1 MKKLLITYCLLLLT
15 AYLAQAQYPKEFP
28 NDNAGFGK
36 AYAEFVKANCTRE
49 DCKQIAEKFPQAIV
63 SGKASTYFF
72 KVKGITQSM
81 LVKKASAFPAFSE
94 FAALLLTLDA
104 TKANSAAIDKNFD
117 ILQSLIDKAKPGN
130 IKEFTGYI
138 EYLTNL
144 YAKNALYFT
153 NTNSWQTTG
162 DYTVEFKEDKP
173 VFTFSSTDLIGI
185 SSSDT
190 LTIKNERG
198 RYYPLENLW
207 VGSNG
212 GITLQRAGFD
222 PANNFVNFGNHQI
235 NFAKSDIVIDSA
247 KFTFRPVLN
256 EVLMGAYT
264 DKLLQAKSQE
274 RLYPKFRSYSNNV
287 NFNTLGKEVKLSGGF
302 ELEGTKIYSVG
313 MDTILPKL
321 SLSGKD
327 GKELVRV
334 TANRIQI
341 RDFKDINIEDASM
354 TIFLK
359 DNNIV
364 HPYVNFS
371 YFSKTKDV
379 KAYRDVKPL
388 SKQPF
393 TSEYHKMFLYTD
405 EMMWNL
411 DSTIIKFSMITLS
424 GDKPAIFESFN
435 YYQPNLENKY
445 KGPSEQGPIDKI
457 FRAYDGGGNRF
468 VDAQGIA
475 LDINPGAPFS
485 ATQPIF
491 FKLVEDGYINYNPST
506 RTIEVKE
513 KLVNQAMAA
522 RGKQDYDFIKFASFK
537 RNLNAR
543 LDIKTNILEVYG
555 VEEINMST
563 KSGVKFIPNN
573 DTVRIGKNRVMT
585 LGGKI
590 QVGNFDFVAKRVDF
604 DYDNYAFNMKNVDSM
619 VVYVPETDKPDER
632 GQIKLIRSKT
642 PIQNITG
649 VLHIA
654 EPNNKSGTN
663 NNLKYPFFSSGD
675 TAKVTYDKG
684 ANGKKYDKDK
694 FYYQVY
700 PFELDSLNTINTQN
714 LQLDGQL
721 ISGGIFE
728 PIKSGLKL
736 QDDKAFGIDVN
747 TGSKGYNLFGNKG
760 KYTSTLKLD
769 GSGLSGKGLFEFGPA
784 KLYADTAFFFTDSVY
799 AQLDSVRI
807 TEDKNAN
814 LPQTNINQSSFVW
827 NVKKDSLIMSEG
839 KDEKFSMYNGTTELD
854 GKLILHDKNLNGV
867 GVLSWNHTK
876 LQSDDITFK
885 SRKFEAKN
893 GKLNLSTDDGKSLLA
908 SNDVNAKFD
917 LDNKIADIEL
927 NKNDT
932 IPLESF
938 KYVANPKFLHFDIAK
953 NILSLNAASKTS
965 KFFLLSTD
973 PTKDSLKFVT
983 SDAELNLND
992 NSIHFAGINELRLA
1006 DSKVIPDK
1014 GEIFIEQ
1021 DGTVRTLKNAMVVFN
1036 ADSAYHTVKD
1046 AEVNIVGRND
1056 FSGSG
1061 NYYFKMNNG
1070 TLEKIAVAEI
1080 MVNNPYRGQ
1089 PIPEGKKGKK
1099 AYEGRDMS
1107 KIFTFAKNTIEED
1120 ANFKLDNKIYY
1131 KGKFDFDSKHKDIFL
1146 DGFVKV
1152 DIANNTSDWIPN
1164 VQTLDPKKPAVS
1176 MDSILNQA
1184 NNSLF
1189 VGLMLDK
1196 SIPEFYSAILQDKRA
1211 NNDATIMNIKGSMVY
1226 SKTEPGNIIF
1236 GDEGA
1241 FNSVY
1246 SHNSC
1251 LKYNENTKA
1260 IVATGE
1266 IGFGLRI
1273 DPCKVMTVGNLSFTP
1288 PNQNLEIAADIA
1300 VKFMMQPAIASTIIN
1315 QFMLSEESASF
1326 SGFKRNKTVQ
1336 RTLSVLTKDTLES
1349 NRLIAALYTQ
1359 DSMFI
1364 PKSLDYTMLLN
1375 GTKFYWDAQDASF
1388 KSAEKITLAFFGSDV
1403 IKRQYDAY
1411 VELGYAYESDFVNI
1425 YLQNKSGGWL
1435 YFKIKRGQMGI
1446 ASSIPDVYNTITVLR
1461 PSDRTYRE
1469 GKEVTFEFMPADL
1482 GMRDNFVARM
1492 EDFMER
1498 YKGKSFNKPS
1508 VVAPAPAPV
1517 NNDTPVVNP
1526 TDTQTPAP
1534 AEQPV
1539 QQQAPSIPKDDF
1551 KQKPKK
1557 AFSLDAPAPKPKTE
1571 TEENKPATET
1581 PKTDSITIDNNITP
1595 QDSVT
1600 AKPKTVKKK
1609 SNPK

>member
-1 MKKLLITYCLLLLT
+1 MKKVTLLTGLLLLG
-15 AYLAQAQYPKEFP
+15 LNFLKAQYPKEFP
-28 NDNAGFGK
+28 ADNAGYGK
-36 AYAEFVKANCTRE
+36 AYAEFLKANCSRE
-49 DCKQIAEKFPQAIV
+49 DCKQVAEKFPQAIT

-81 LVKKASAFPAFSE
+81 LAKKASAYPAFMDLAS
-94 FAALLLTLDA
+94 LLLTLDA
-104 TKANSAAIDKNFD
+104 TKASAAAVDKNFD
-117 ILQSLIDKAKPGN
+117 ILQALIDRAKSGN
-130 IKEFTGYI
+130 IKEFTGYM

-144 YAKNALYFT
+144 YSKNSLYYT
-153 NTNSWQTTG
+153 NTNSWQATG
-162 DYTVEFKEDKP
+162 DYMVEFKEDKP
-173 VFTFSSTDLIGI
+173 VFSFAGTDLIGI

-190 LTIKNERG
+190 LTIKNEKG
-198 RYYPLENLW
+198 LFYPLENLW
-207 VGSNG
+207 VGKSG
-212 GITLQRAGFD
+212 MISMQRSGFD

-235 NFAKSDIVIDSA
+235 NFTKSDITIDSA
-247 KFTFRPVLN
+247 KLTFKPVLN
-256 EVLMGAYT
+256 EVLEGTYT

-287 NFNTLGKEVKLSGGF
+287 NFNTLSKEIKFSGGF
-302 ELEGTKIYSVG
+302 QLEGTNIFGVG
-313 MDTILPKL
+313 SDTVLPKI
-321 SLSGKD
+321 SLAGKD

-341 RDFKDINIEDASM
+341 KDFKDISVEDASM

-359 DNNIV
+359 DNNIT
-364 HPYVNFS
+364 HPFVNFN

-379 KAYRDVKPL
+379 KAYRDTKPL

-393 TSEYHKMFLYTD
+393 TSEYHKMFLYAD
-405 EMMWNL
+405 ELMWNL
-411 DSTIIKFSMITLS
+411 DSTIIKFGMITLS
-424 GDKPAIFESFN
+424 GDKPAILESFN

-457 FRAYDGGGNRF
+457 FRYYDSGGNRF
-468 VDAQGIA
+468 IDAQGLA

-506 RTIEVKE
+506 RVIEVKE

-537 RNLNAR
+537 RNVNAR

-573 DTVRIGKNRVMT
+573 DTVRIAKNRVMT
-585 LGGKI
+585 LNGKI
-590 QVGNFDFVAKRVDF
+590 QVGNFDFVAKKVDF

-619 VVYVPETDKPDER
+619 VIYVPETDKPDER

-675 TAKVTYDKG
+675 TSKITYDKG
-684 ANGKKYDKDK
+684 ANGDKYNKDK

-700 PFELDSLNTINTQN
+700 PFELDSLNTLNTEN
-714 LQLDGQL
+714 LKLDGQL

-736 QDDKAFGIDVN
+736 QSDKAFGIDVN

-760 KYTSTLKLD
+760 KYTADLKLD

-784 KLYADTAFFFTDSVY
+784 KLYADTAFFFMDSVY

-807 TEDKNAN
+807 TEDKTAN

-827 NVKKDSLIMSEG
+827 NEKKDSLTISEG

-854 GKLILHDKNLNGV
+854 GKLILSGKNLYGI

-876 LQSDDITFK
+876 LQSNDITFK

-893 GKLNLSTDDGKSLLA
+893 GKLNLSTDDGVSLLA

-953 NILSLNAASKTS
+953 NILNLNAASPNA
-965 KFFLLSTD
+965 KFFLLSTE
-973 PTKDSLKFVT
+973 PSKDSLKFVM
-983 SDAELNLND
+983 SQAELNLND

-1014 GEIFIEQ
+1014 GELFIEQ
-1021 DGTVRTLKNAMVVFN
+1021 DGTVRTLKNAVVVFN
-1036 ADSAYHTVKD
+1036 ADSSYHTVKE
-1046 AEVNIVGRND
+1046 AEVNIIGRND

-1070 TLEKIAVAEI
+1070 TVEKIAVAEI
-1080 MVNNPYRGQ
+1080 KVNNPYRGQ
-1089 PIPEGKKGKK
+1089 VIPEGKKGKK
-1099 AYEGRDMS
+1099 ALEGRDMS
-1107 KIFTFAKNTIEED
+1107 KIFTYTNNVIEEE

-1146 DGFVKV
+1146 DGAVKV
-1152 DIANNTSDWIPN
+1152 DIANTNSDWIPN

-1211 NNDATIMNIKGSMVY
+1211 GNDAAIMNIKGSMMY
-1226 SKTEPGNIIF
+1226 SKTEPGVIVF
-1236 GDEGA
+1236 GDENA
-1241 FNSVY
+1241 FNSPY

-1260 IVATGE
+1260 VTANGE
-1266 IGFGLRI
+1266 IGFGLRL
-1273 DPCKVMTVGNLSFTP
+1273 DPCKVTTVGSFTFNP
-1288 PNQNLEIAADIA
+1288 SNQNLEIPADIA
-1300 VKFMMQPAIASTIIN
+1300 IKFMMQPAIASTIIN
-1315 QFMLSEESASF
+1315 QFIVSEESASF
-1326 SGFKRNKTVQ
+1326 AGYKRNKVIQ

-1349 NRLIAALYTQ
+1349 NRLIGALYTT

-1364 PKSLDYTMLLN
+1364 PQSLDYNMLMT
-1375 GTKFYWDAQDASF
+1375 GSKFYWDAQDASF
-1388 KSAEKITLAFFGSDV
+1388 KSAEKINLAFFGPDV

-1411 VELGYAYESDFVNI
+1411 IELGYGYEGDFVNV
-1425 YLQNKSGGWL
+1425 YLQNKSGAWIF
-1435 YFKIKRGQMGI
+1435 FKIKKGQMGI
-1446 ASSIPDVYNTITVLR
+1446 ASSVPEVYNTITLLR
-1461 PSDRTYRE
+1461 DADRSYRV
-1469 GKEVTFEFMPADL
+1469 GKEVVFQFMPADL
-1482 GMRDNFVARM
+1482 GMRDNFVVRM

-1498 YKGKSFNKPS
+1498 FKGKTFNKAATVAPAS
-1508 VVAPAPAPV
+1508 NTPAPTETSPDTQEVKPQEIPVVAPTEQPAPAPSP
-1517 NNDTPVVNP
+1517 TPQV
-1526 TDTQTPAP
+1526 
-1534 AEQPV
+1534 
-1539 QQQAPSIPKDDF
+1539 PKDDF

-1557 AFSLDAPAPKPKTE
+1557 AFSLDAPKPKEKTNTE
-1571 TEENKPATET
+1571 DST
-1581 PKTDSITIDNNITP
+1581 KTDIP
-1595 QDSVT
+1595 APVQDSVIT
-1600 AKPKTVKKK
+1600 KPKK
-1609 SNPK
+1609 

>member
-1 MKKLLITYCLLLLT
+1 MKKQLIAYCLLFFT
-15 AYLAQAQYPKEFP
+15 YSISSAQYPKEFP

-36 AYAEFVKANCTRE
+36 AYAEFVKSNCTRD
-49 DCKQIAEKFPQAIV
+49 DCKQMAEKFPQAITT
-63 SGKASTYFF
+63 GKASVYFF

-81 LVKKASAFPAFSE
+81 LVKKASAYPAFYQLGT
-94 FAALLLTLDA
+94 LLLTLDA
-104 TKANSAAIDKNFD
+104 TKANPAAIEKNFD
-117 ILQSLIDKAKPGN
+117 ILQILIDRAKSGN
-130 IKEFTGYI
+130 IKEFTNYI
-138 EYLTNL
+138 DYLTNL
-144 YAKNALYFT
+144 YSKNALYYT
-153 NTNSWQTTG
+153 NTNSWQTSG
-162 DYTVEFKEDKP
+162 DYTVEFKDDKP
-173 VFTFSSTDLIGI
+173 VFTFAATDLIGV
-185 SSSDT
+185 SNADT
-190 LTIKNERG
+190 LTLKNEKG

-207 VGSNG
+207 VGTSG
-212 GITLQRAGFD
+212 TITLQRSGFD
-222 PANNFVNFGNHQI
+222 PANNFVNFTNHQI

-247 KFTFRPVLN
+247 KFTFKPVLN
-256 EVLMGAYT
+256 EVLLGTYT

-287 NFNTLGKEVKLSGGF
+287 NFNTFGKEIKFSGGF
-302 ELEGTKIYSVG
+302 QLEGTNIYGVG
-313 MDTILPKL
+313 SDTVLPKI
-321 SLSGKD
+321 SLAGKD

-341 RDFKDINIEDASM
+341 KEFKDINVEDASL

-359 DNNIV
+359 DNTIS

-371 YFSKTKDV
+371 YASKTKDI
-379 KAYRDVKPL
+379 KAYRDMKPL

-393 TSEYHKMFLYTD
+393 TSEYHKMFFFADALA
-405 EMMWNL
+405 WNL

-457 FRAYDGGGNRF
+457 YRYYDSGGDRF
-468 VDAQGIA
+468 VDAQAIA

-485 ATQPIF
+485 ATQTVF

-506 RTIEVKE
+506 RIIEVKE
-513 KLVNQAMAA
+513 KLVNQALASK
-522 RGKQDYDFIKFASFK
+522 GKQDYDFIKFASFK

-543 LDIKTNILEVYG
+543 LDIKTNVLEVYG

-573 DTVRIGKNRVMT
+573 DTVRIDKNRVMR

-590 QVGNFDFVAKRVDF
+590 QVGNFDFVAKNVEF
-604 DYDNYAFNMKNVDSM
+604 DYDSYTFKMKNVDSM
-619 VVYVPETDKPDER
+619 VIYVPETDKPDEK

-642 PIQNITG
+642 PLQNVTG
-649 VLHIA
+649 ILHIA

-684 ANGKKYDKDK
+684 ASGDKYNKDK

-700 PFELDSLNTINTQN
+700 PFELDSLNTINTEN

-736 QDDKAFGIDVN
+736 QGDKSFGIDVN
-747 TGSKGYNLFGNKG
+747 TGSKGYNLFGNKA
-760 KYTSTLKLD
+760 KYTADLKLD
-769 GSGLSGKGLFEFGPA
+769 ASGLSGKGLFEFGPV
-784 KLYADTAFFFTDSVY
+784 KLYADTAFFFMDSVY

-807 TEDKNAN
+807 IEDKTAN
-814 LPQTNINQSSFVW
+814 LPQTSINQSSFNW
-827 NVKKDSLIMSEG
+827 NIKRDSLVISEG

-854 GKLILHDKNLNGV
+854 GKLILNNKNLYGV
-867 GVLSWNHTK
+867 GVLSWNQTK

-885 SRKFEAKN
+885 ARKFEAKN
-893 GKLNLSTDDGKSLLA
+893 GKLNLSTDDGISLLA

-953 NILSLNAASKTS
+953 NMLTLNAASKTA

-973 PTKDSLKFVT
+973 LTKDSLKFVT
-983 SDAELNLND
+983 SEAELNLND

-1021 DGTVRTLKNAMVVFN
+1021 DGTVRTLKNAMIVFN

-1046 AEVNIVGRND
+1046 AEVNIIGRND
-1056 FSGSG
+1056 FSGTG

-1070 TLEKIAVAEI
+1070 AVEKIPVAEVN
-1080 MVNNPYRGQ
+1080 VNNPYRGQ
-1089 PIPEGKKGKK
+1089 PIYETKKGKK
-1099 AYEGRDMS
+1099 AVEGRDLS
-1107 KIFTFAKNTIEED
+1107 KIFTFAKTVIEEE

-1146 DGFVKV
+1146 DGAVKV

-1164 VQTLDPKKPAVS
+1164 VQQLDPKKPSVS

-1184 NNSLF
+1184 NNKLF

-1196 SIPEFYSAILQDKRA
+1196 TTPEFYSTILQDKRGF
-1211 NNDATIMNIKGSMVY
+1211 NDATIMNVKGSMIY
-1226 SKTEPGNIIF
+1226 SKTEPGTIVF
-1236 GDEGA
+1236 GDESA
-1241 FNSVY
+1241 FTSAY

-1251 LKYNENTKA
+1251 FKYNENTKA
-1260 IVATGE
+1260 INANGE
-1266 IGFGLRI
+1266 IGFGLRL
-1273 DPCKVMTVGNLSFTP
+1273 DPCKVMTVGSFAFTP
-1288 PNQNLEIAADIA
+1288 SNQNLEVTADLA
-1300 VKFMMQPAIASTIIN
+1300 VKFMIQPVIASTIIDK
-1315 QFMLSEESASF
+1315 FLVADETASF
-1326 SGFKRNKTVQ
+1326 ASFKRNKLIH
-1336 RTLSVLTKDTLES
+1336 RTLSVLTKDSLES
-1349 NRLIAALYTQ
+1349 NRLIASLYSS

-1364 PKSLDYTMLLN
+1364 PVSLDYNMLLS
-1375 GTKFYWDAQDASF
+1375 GSKFYWDAQDASF
-1388 KSAEKITLAFFGSDV
+1388 KSAEKVTLAFFGADI

-1411 VELGYAYESDFVNI
+1411 IELGYAYESDFVNI
-1425 YLQNKSGGWL
+1425 YLENKTGGWIF
-1435 YFKIKRGQMGI
+1435 FKIKRGQMGI
-1446 ASSIPDVYNTITVLR
+1446 ASSIPEVYNTITLLK
-1461 PSDRTYRE
+1461 PSDKTYRE

-1482 GMRDNFVARM
+1482 GMRDNFVVRM
-1492 EDFMER
+1492 EDFKER
-1498 YKGKSFNKPS
+1498 FKSKGFNKSATTSPPVNAPTIKAEENQVPAEKPS
-1508 VVAPAPAPV
+1508 APAPV
-1517 NNDTPVVNP
+1517 V
-1526 TDTQTPAP
+1526 
-1534 AEQPV
+1534 
-1539 QQQAPSIPKDDF
+1539 PKDDF
-1551 KQKPKK
+1551 KQKPQKP
-1557 AFSLDAPAPKPKTE
+1557 FSLDAPKPKE
-1571 TEENKPATET
+1571 IAPATDT
-1581 PKTDSITIDNNITP
+1581 TTI
-1595 QDSVT
+1595 
-1600 AKPKTVKKK
+1600 KPK
-1609 SNPK
+1609 